1 MRMIGARAWTGGQY
15 SMFRL
20 CLGLF
25 LCLHFLELLPAA
37 TELFSDQGVLSA
49 AESSPLYG
57 RSPSL
62 LQIVDTSAAV
72 TILLWSGILAAIALM
87 IGWNDRAA
95 AVFLWFLLASLT
107 GRNPLASHASL
118 PLIGWL
124 LLAHTLTPSAPL
136 GSVKALGRQS
146 PGGGWRMPWT
156 VWGAAWVLMA
166 SAYAFSAAHKLL
178 SPSWQEGTALLSILE
193 HPLARDTSLR
203 TWLIDLP
210 APTLQILGGLILGIE
225 LLFAPMCLHKRTRP
239 WAWTAMLLVHLS
251 MLVALDLTELSGGM
265 LLLHL
270 FTFDPGWWSRPPHE
284 HPRTVFFDGS
294 CGLCHRAI
302 RLLLAEDPYGTRFRF
317 APLQGSTFAERVPE
331 DVRGQL
337 PDSLVVVNPD
347 AKLRVKGE
355 AVVVIL
361 SDLGGLWRLFGT
373 VFSILPTAL
382 QSMLYDLVARH
393 RKQVFGEEAEACPL
407 MPPEL
412 RERFL
417 P

>member
-1 MRMIGARAWTGGQY
+1 
-15 SMFRL
+15 
-20 CLGLF
+20 
-25 LCLHFLELLPAA
+25 
-37 TELFSDQGVLSA
+37 
-49 AESSPLYG
+49 
-57 RSPSL
+57 
-62 LQIVDTSAAV
+62 
-72 TILLWSGILAAIALM
+72 
-87 IGWNDRAA
+87 
-95 AVFLWFLLASLT
+95 
-107 GRNPLASHASL
+107 
-118 PLIGWL
+118 
-124 LLAHTLTPSAPL
+124 
-136 GSVKALGRQS
+136 
-146 PGGGWRMPWT
+146 
-156 VWGAAWVLMA
+156 
-166 SAYAFSAAHKLL
+166 
-178 SPSWQEGTALLSILE
+178 
-193 HPLARDTSLR
+193 
-203 TWLIDLP
+203 
-210 APTLQILGGLILGIE
+210 
-225 LLFAPMCLHKRTRP
+225 
-239 WAWTAMLLVHLS
+239 
-251 MLVALDLTELSGGM
+251 
-265 LLLHL
+265 
-270 FTFDPGWWSRPPHE
+270 
-284 HPRTVFFDGS
+284 VFFDSS